1 MQAGHFAVALVISSY
16 APDLTGGKIDAFSL
30 ESIAVSLAAH
40 ELPNL
45 DGIPIMLGWA
55 KKAFHCTWS
64 HSLLFALIV
73 GLILLPINAAW
84 ASLAFVSLIIHY
96 MADMP
101 SSVGLPL
108 LMPITKKRFTFNLWA
123 DTGYFGWESTKGTY
137 LQAWTWILEGGA
149 YLFLFIR
156 AYQKGV
162 WPFV

>member
-1 MQAGHFAVALVISSY
+1 MQLGHFAVALVISSY
-16 APDLTGGKIDAFSL
+16 APELTAGKIDAFSL
-30 ESIAVSLAAH
+30 ESIAVSLVAH

-64 HSLLFALIV
+64 HSLLFALLV
-73 GLILLPINAAW
+73 GLILLPFNAAW
-84 ASLAFVSLIIHY
+84 ASIAFVSLIIHY

-108 LMPITKKRFTFNLWA
+108 LMPITKKRFTLNLWA

-156 AYQKGV
+156 AYQVGV